1 MVSKSRI
8 KKVEREQNKD
18 SDYDTRVDADTKNR
32 ATEYTKSRVQELQN
46 SEAIVSG
53 LSGGLIALLYTIG
66 FLPPTVW
73 GGTLIYVPAFL
84 AGLTSS
90 LIYEGHRKNWKVG
103 ILAGLVSV
111 LPLIVAI
118 TELYL
123 NTGLEPNLLST
134 VTFSIVS
141 AAPLGLIGSYVVS
154 KYLVN
159 RRKNS

>member
-1 MVSKSRI
+1 MVCKSRT
-8 KKVEREQNKD
+8 KKVEREQNRD

-32 ATEYTKSRVQELQN
+32 ATEYTNLRVQDLRS

-84 AGLTSS
+84 AGLSSS
-90 LIYEGHRKNWKVG
+90 LIYQGHRKNWKIG

-123 NTGLEPNLLST
+123 NAGLEPNLLST
-134 VTFSIVS
+134 FMLSIVS
-141 AAPLGLIGSYVVS
+141 TIPLSLIGSYVGS
-154 KYLVN
+154 KLD
-159 RRKNS
+159 RRKHS